1 MFGIGFSELVVI
13 VLALFIIVGPKK
25 TTEIAHSFGK
35 WLSDFK
41 VKIAKIR
48 EGFDDSHFYEP
59 NVDLNKPLDQLS
71 NQKLPRKDL

>member
-25 TTEIAHSFGK
+25 TTEIAHSLGK
-35 WLSDFK
+35 WVADFR
-41 VKIAKIR
+41 VKIAKIKA
-48 EGFDDSHFYEP
+48 GFDDSSLYEP

-71 NQKLPRKDL
+71 KSHEKS